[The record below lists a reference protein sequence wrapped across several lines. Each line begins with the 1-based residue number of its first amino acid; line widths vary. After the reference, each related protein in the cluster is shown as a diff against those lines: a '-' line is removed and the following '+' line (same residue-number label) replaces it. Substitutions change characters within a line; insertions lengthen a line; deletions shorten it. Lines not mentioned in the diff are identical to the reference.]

1 MGVAALIP
9 ASGVGKRMFS
19 DVPKQFIS
27 FQNKPLLAW
36 TLDNFQNS
44 TLIDEIVLVVEQDK
58 IERIKIE
65 IIDKYNFSKVRQ
77 IVAGGKE
84 RYNSVHNGLEVLSDK
99 IKWVAIHDGARP
111 FLSEEVL
118 RAALKFAEEK
128 GSAVLA
134 TPIFD
139 TLKQVNDNGN
149 VIKTLNRSSIFRVQ
163 TPQIF
168 KKNEIVSAY
177 KKGMDKGYNAT
188 DDASMMEIAGFNVF
202 LCPGEKS
209 NIKITTP
216 DDLKRAE
223 QFFQI
228 KGGVI

>member
-84 RYNSVHNGLEVLSDK
+84 RYNSVHNGL
-99 IKWVAIHDGARP
+99 
-111 FLSEEVL
+111 
-118 RAALKFAEEK
+118 
-128 GSAVLA
+128 
-134 TPIFD
+134 
-139 TLKQVNDNGN
+139 
-149 VIKTLNRSSIFRVQ
+149 
-163 TPQIF
+163 
-168 KKNEIVSAY
+168 
-177 KKGMDKGYNAT
+177 
-188 DDASMMEIAGFNVF
+188 
-202 LCPGEKS
+202 
-209 NIKITTP
+209 
-216 DDLKRAE
+216 
-223 QFFQI
+223 
-228 KGGVI
+228 